1 MATSVMKP
9 TTVRFDEGLKADATD
24 ILDSIGLS
32 LNSYLTLALRQLVN
46 QRRVPFDLAPAPE
59 VPNEETRRAMIL
71 ADAKEM
77 GLIKDDAATFDNVE
91 DALSY
96 LEAL

>member
-77 GLIKDDAATFDNVE
+77 GLIRDDAATFDNVE

>member
-59 VPNEETRRAMIL
+59 APNEETRRAMIL

>member
-1 MATSVMKP
+1 MATAAMKP
-9 TTVRFDEGLKADATD
+9 TTVRFDESLKKDAVG

-32 LNSYLTLALRQLVN
+32 LNSYLTLALKQLVN

-71 ADAKEM
+71 AEAKEM
-77 GLIKDDAATFDNVE
+77 GLIEDDAATFDSVE
-91 DALSY
+91 DAISY

>member
-1 MATSVMKP
+1 MATAAMKP
-9 TTVRFDEGLKADATD
+9 TTVRFDGGLKKDAVG

-32 LNSYLTLALRQLVN
+32 LNSYLTLALKQLVN
-46 QRRVPFDLAPAPE
+46 QRRVPFDLASAPE

-71 ADAKEM
+71 AEAKEM
-77 GLIKDDAATFDNVE
+77 GLIEDDAATFDSVE
-91 DALSY
+91 DAISY

>member
-1 MATSVMKP
+1 MATAAMKP
-9 TTVRFDEGLKADATD
+9 TTVRFDEVLKRDATG

-32 LNSYLTLALRQLVN
+32 LNSYLTLALKQLVN

-71 ADAKEM
+71 AEAKEM
-77 GLIKDDAATFDNVE
+77 GLIEDDAATFDSVE
-91 DALSY
+91 DAISY

>member
-1 MATSVMKP
+1 MMKP

-77 GLIKDDAATFDNVE
+77 GLIRDDAATFDNVE

>member
-77 GLIKDDAATFDNVE
+77 GLIRDDAATFGNVE

>member
-71 ADAKEM
+71 AEAKEM
-77 GLIKDDAATFDNVE
+77 GLIEDDAATFDSVE
-91 DALSY
+91 DAISY

>member
-46 QRRVPFDLAPAPE
+46 QRRVPFDLVPAPE

-77 GLIKDDAATFDNVE
+77 GLIKDDAATFDNMG

>member
-77 GLIKDDAATFDNVE
+77 GLIRDDAATFDSVE

>member
-9 TTVRFDEGLKADATD
+9 TTVRFDEKLKSDATG

-32 LNSYLTLALRQLVN
+32 LNSYLTLALKQLVN

-59 VPNEETRRAMIL
+59 VPNEETRRAMVL
-71 ADAKEM
+71 AEAKEM
-77 GLIKDDAATFDNVE
+77 GLIEDDAATFDSVE
-91 DALSY
+91 DAIAY